1 MDDGEFRSYVGEQ
14 RPALLRAATLLAA
27 GDVHLAEDL
36 VQTALTKL
44 YLTWPA
50 FRAASN
56 PAGYARRVL
65 VNALIDEG
73 RRSWRRHEHSQGEL
87 SDPTPEPPAG
97 SLRVDQVHQALS
109 ALPPRMRAVVVLRYF
124 EGLSTAETASALGC
138 SAGNVKSQLAR
149 ALGKL
154 RELLAATAASAD
166 PPLARPHA
174 ATAHAATAHAATT
187 RTATASL
194 TRSMK

>member
-1 MDDGEFRSYVGEQ
+1 MDDREFRSYVGEQ

-56 PAGYARRVL
+56 PAGYARRAL

-73 RRSWRRHEHSQGEL
+73 RRPWRRHEHPRGEL
-87 SDPTPEPPAG
+87 PDPAPERPVDG
-97 SLRVDQVHQALS
+97 LRIEQVHQALS

-124 EGLSTAETASALGC
+124 ECLSTAETAVTLGC
-138 SAGNVKSQLAR
+138 SEGNVKSQLAR

-154 RELLAATAASAD
+154 RLLLVATAAAGD
-166 PPLARPHA
+166 RPPAPHDTTA
-174 ATAHAATAHAATT
+174 ATRVT
-187 RTATASL
+187 TASL

>member
-1 MDDGEFRSYVGEQ
+1 MDDGEFRSYVGRQ

-50 FRAASN
+50 FRATSN
-56 PAGYARRVL
+56 PGGYARRVL
-65 VNALIDEG
+65 VNALIDEA
-73 RRSWRRHEHSQGEL
+73 RRPWRRHEHPRGEL
-87 SDPTPEPPAG
+87 SDPTPELPVS
-97 SLRVDQVHQALS
+97 SLRVERVHQALS

-124 EGLSTAETASALGC
+124 EGLSTAETALTLDC
-138 SAGNVKSQLAR
+138 SEGNVKSQLAR

-154 RELLAATAASAD
+154 RQLLVATAAPED
-166 PPLARPHA
+166 GP
-174 ATAHAATAHAATT
+174 AHAHATT
-187 RTATASL
+187 TPTRAATASL

>member
-1 MDDGEFRSYVGEQ
+1 VTAVDDGEFRSYVGRQ

-56 PAGYARRVL
+56 PDGYARRVL
-65 VNALIDEG
+65 VNALIDEA
-73 RRSWRRHEHSQGEL
+73 RRPWRRHEHPRGEL
-87 SDPTPEPPAG
+87 SDPTPELPAS
-97 SLRVDQVHQALS
+97 SLRVEQVHQALS

-124 EGLSTAETASALGC
+124 EGLSTAETALTLDC
-138 SAGNVKSQLAR
+138 SEGNVKSQLAR

-154 RELLAATAASAD
+154 RQLLAAAAAPED
-166 PPLARPHA
+166 GP
-174 ATAHAATAHAATT
+174 AHAHVTTTAT

-194 TRSMK
+194 TGSMK

>member
-1 MDDGEFRSYVGEQ
+1 MDDGEFRSYVSEQ
-14 RPALLRAATLLAA
+14 RPALLRSATLLAA

-50 FRAASN
+50 FRAAAN

-73 RRSWRRHEHSQGEL
+73 RRPWRRHEHPRGEL
-87 SDPTPEPPAG
+87 PDPAPELPLG
-97 SLRVDQVHQALS
+97 GLRIEQVHQALS

-124 EGLSTAETASALGC
+124 DCLSTAETAATLGC
-138 SAGNVKSQLAR
+138 SEGNVKSQLAR

-154 RELLAATAASAD
+154 RRLLVATAADDDRPPD
-166 PPLARPHA
+166 PHVTTASTR
-174 ATAHAATAHAATT
+174 AT
-187 RTATASL
+187 TASL

>member
-44 YLTWPA
+44 YLTWPN

-73 RRSWRRHEHSQGEL
+73 RRPWRRHEDPSGEL
-87 SDPTPEPPAG
+87 SDPAPEIHANSPRAE
-97 SLRVDQVHQALS
+97 QVHQALR

-124 EGLSTAETASALGC
+124 EGLSTAEAASTLDC
-138 SAGNVKSQLAR
+138 SEGNVKSQLAR

-154 RELLAATAASAD
+154 RRLLDDTAD
-166 PPLARPHA
+166 PQDRPPPHHPA
-174 ATAHAATAHAATT
+174 AAPPRPANAN
-187 RTATASL
+187 L

>member
-1 MDDGEFRSYVGEQ
+1 VTAVDDGEFRSYVGEQ

-36 VQTALTKL
+36 VQTTLTKL
-44 YLTWPA
+44 YVTWSA

-56 PAGYARRVL
+56 PHGYARRVL

-73 RRSWRRHEHSQGEL
+73 RRPWRRHEHPRGEL
-87 SDPTPEPPAG
+87 SDPTPEPPAN
-97 SLRVDQVHQALS
+97 SLRVEQVHQALS

-124 EGLSTAETASALGC
+124 EGLSTAETAVALDC
-138 SAGNVKSQLAR
+138 SEGTVKSQLAR

-154 RELLAATAASAD
+154 RQLLAATAPSAD
-166 PPLARPHA
+166 RSAHPHV
-174 ATAHAATAHAATT
+174 TT
-187 RTATASL
+187 IPSRTATASL